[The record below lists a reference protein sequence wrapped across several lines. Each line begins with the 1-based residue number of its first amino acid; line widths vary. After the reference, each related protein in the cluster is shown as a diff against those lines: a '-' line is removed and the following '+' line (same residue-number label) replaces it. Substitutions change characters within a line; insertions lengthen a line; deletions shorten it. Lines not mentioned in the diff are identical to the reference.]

1 LHGKLGCRVR
11 VEVWNPLA
19 QSAPRLLA
27 GSGFPGIA
35 LPCSRYKALSVEVLT
50 KCRVQKV
57 DEENV
62 LISG

>member
-1 LHGKLGCRVR
+1 M
-11 VEVWNPLA
+11 EVWNPLA